1 MGSMKTTLD
10 IEDNLFRRAKSEA
23 ARRGVT
29 LRALVEEG
37 LGMALSAPPSSGY
50 ELPDLSMGDADGE
63 NPLERLTW
71 QELRQ
76 EIYGTRS

>member
-1 MGSMKTTLD
+1 
-10 IEDNLFRRAKSEA
+10 
-23 ARRGVT
+23 VT

-50 ELPDLSMGDADGE
+50 ELPDLSMGDPDGE

>member
-1 MGSMKTTLD
+1 MGTMKTTLD

-23 ARRGVT
+23 VRRGVT

-37 LGMALSAPPSSGY
+37 LGMALNAPPASGY
-50 ELPDLSMGDADGE
+50 ELPDLSVGDPDGE